1 MMKSINRETELRK
14 LQLAE
19 LDILK
24 EFVRIC
30 NKEKYTYY
38 ISGGTYIGAVRSKS
52 FIPWD
57 DDIDVAMPRED
68 YEKFLANYDK
78 HLNKKYEL
86 RNYKITPN
94 FYTYP
99 TKIVDNTIKV
109 VNNSAKNSKIEPV
122 WIDVFPLDGM
132 PKNKFKLFIHKF
144 SLLSKRALLQFSRFD
159 DIVNLKSKNRPLIE
173 RFLIFIGT
181 HINIGKHL
189 DPIKRLNSIDKA
201 LKKYPASSSWCY
213 VNFMGSY
220 KFRSI
225 LDKKVYGNG
234 RLYDFEGL
242 KLNGPYDYDTYLTQ
256 IYGDYM
262 NPPKEEE
269 KNKHNTELVK

>member
-1 MMKSINRETELRK
+1 MKSINKDYDLRK
-14 LQLAE
+14 LQLVE

-30 NKEKYTYY
+30 NKNNYTYY
-38 ISGGTYIGAVRSKS
+38 ISGGTYLGAVRTKS

-68 YEKFLANYDK
+68 YEKFIKNVHK
-78 HLNKKYEL
+78 ELNKKYDFHHYKETK
-86 RNYKITPN
+86 NYYHY
-94 FYTYP
+94 FA
-99 TKIVDNTIKV
+99 KIVDNSVKV
-109 VNNSAKNSKIEPV
+109 VNNSSKNAKTEPV
-122 WIDVFPLDGM
+122 WIDIFPLDGM
-132 PKNKFKLFIHKF
+132 PKNKIKLLFHKF
-144 SLLSKRALLQFSRFD
+144 VLLVKRALLQFSCFD

-181 HINIGKHL
+181 HFNIGKHL
-189 DPIKRLNSIDKA
+189 DPIKRLNSIDKS

-220 KFRSI
+220 KFKSI
-225 LDKKVYGNG
+225 IDKKVYGKG
-234 RLYDFEGL
+234 RLYDFESL

-262 NPPKEEE
+262 NPPKENE